1 VALDPRLMSV
11 ELLTLAAMRA
21 KQRRDSQTDP
31 YPVVWLGMDGEP
43 EDPDA
48 ADSPSGIYLPRKC
61 ASIEEWENSPLV
73 QGFRAQLRA
82 PGAGACP
89 SSGSS

>member
-1 VALDPRLMSV
+1 VALDPRLMNV
-11 ELLTLAAMRA
+11 QLLALAALRL
-21 KQRRDSQTDP
+21 KQRSDRQTDP
-31 YPVVWLGMDGEP
+31 YQVVWLGMDGEP

-73 QGFRAQLRA
+73 QGFRAKLRA
-82 PGAGACP
+82 PGEGAC
-89 SSGSS
+89 